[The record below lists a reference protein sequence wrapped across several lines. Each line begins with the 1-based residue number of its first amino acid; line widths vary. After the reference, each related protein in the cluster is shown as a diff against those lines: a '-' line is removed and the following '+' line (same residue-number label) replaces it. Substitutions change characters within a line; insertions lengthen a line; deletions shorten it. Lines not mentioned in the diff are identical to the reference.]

1 MSERIQKL
9 LAQAGF
15 GSRREIEEWLRA
27 GRVRVNDELA
37 QLGDK
42 AGAGDKIEL
51 DGRVLVGEHHKP
63 ARPRYLA
70 YNKPVGQIC
79 TRSDPEGRATV
90 FAALPRIKGSRWV
103 AVGRLD
109 INSSG
114 LMLFTTDGQLANAL
128 MHPSREV
135 LRTYA
140 VRVAGDP
147 SDEEILALQQGV
159 TLEDGQASFESIE
172 ASGGQGLNHWFQV
185 TLKEGRK
192 REVRRLWQHFGY
204 EVSRLIRLAYGPI
217 SLGRD
222 LRQGFFRDLSEKEI
236 RLLYDC
242 VGMQSPVAPEGK
254 KRRYNTVPRR
264 RRGTRTK

>member
-9 LAQAGF
+9 LARAGF

-27 GRVRVNDELA
+27 GRIRVNDAPA

-42 AGAGDKIEL
+42 AGPGDTVEL
-51 DGRVLVGEHHKP
+51 DGRILVGDGHKP
-63 ARPRYLA
+63 VASRYLA

-79 TRSDPEGRATV
+79 TRSDPEGRPTV
-90 FAALPRIKGSRWV
+90 FEALPRLKGARWV

-114 LMLFTTDGQLANAL
+114 LMLFTTNGDLANAL
-128 MHPSREV
+128 MHPRHEV

-147 SDEEILALQQGV
+147 SPEELAALTRGV
-159 TLEDGQASFESIE
+159 ELEDGPASFESID
-172 ASGGQGLNHWFQV
+172 ASGGQGLNRWFHV

-204 EVSRLIRLAYGPI
+204 TVSRLIRLAYGPV
-217 SLGRD
+217 SLDRE
-222 LRQGFFRDLSEKEI
+222 LRQGYFRDLSEKEI
-236 RLLYDC
+236 RALYEC
-242 VGMQSPVAPEGK
+242 VGLEPPTPQIAG
-254 KRRYNTVPRR
+254 KRRYNTNPRR
-264 RRGTRTK
+264 RRGQLRK